1 MKIHFLF
8 FDPHSCTSAGSQ
20 APNDVPN
27 RQKKKIQ
34 PTLILLKLA
43 WFKVKVLSREK
54 EYITNKDILQ
64 LGKTAGSH
72 CTTDTFS
79 ATCFSAIRKVSKS
92 QSGNSG
98 LN

>member
-1 MKIHFLF
+1 MIHIVALVLVVKPQTMYQI
-8 FDPHSCTSAGSQ
+8 D
-20 APNDVPN
+20 
-27 RQKKKIQ
+27 KKIN
-34 PTLILLKLA
+34 TTNTD
-43 WFKVKVLSREK
+43 FVKTSLVQSEVLSREK

-79 ATCFSAIRKVSKS
+79 AACFSAIRKVSKS